1 MTVVLQVQTD
11 VANVTLPQNHST
23 YLEVGEVL

>member
-1 MTVVLQVQTD
+1 MTVVLQVQTN